1 MEEVV
6 WYEKEIKDKKHD
18 IKESSK
24 KIKLST
30 NKDEPQAFAP
40 FITFK
45 KIIKTLIMGRVL
57 NFQIL

>member
-1 MEEVV
+1 VEEVV

-45 KIIKTLIMGRVL
+45 KS
-57 NFQIL
+57 